1 MIKEKLPKN
10 YLKFKAKFSKV
21 WNAYDNLGETL
32 KKEGPLDKKTQE
44 LVKLAYAIAAGSE
57 GATHSHTRRALKAG
71 AKKEEIL
78 HAAILGITT
87 IGFPRAMAGFSW
99 INDVL

>member
-1 MIKEKLPKN
+1 MTKEKLPKN

-21 WNAYDNLGETL
+21 WSAYDNLGETL

-44 LVKLAYAIAAGSE
+44 LVKLAYAVAIASE
-57 GATHSHTRRALKAG
+57 GATHSHTRRALKEG
-71 AKKEEIL
+71 ATREEIL
-78 HAAILGITT
+78 HAAVLGITT

>member
-1 MIKEKLPKN
+1 MTKEKLPKN

-44 LVKLAYAIAAGSE
+44 LVKLAYAVAIASE
-57 GATHSHTRRALKAG
+57 GATHSHTRRALKEG
-71 AKKEEIL
+71 VTREEIL
-78 HAAILGITT
+78 HAAVLGITT